1 MTQSERI
8 LIVDDESNVRH
19 LLSEVVRK
27 AGYEPFQAENGLEGI
42 EKCRL
47 LHPAIVFMDLR
58 MPVMEGMEAFAIIRE
73 EMPETQVI
81 LLTAFGNV
89 AIAMEAMKKG
99 AFDYLVKPANVAE
112 VRTVIERALTVRSQ
126 KKADLSVSELALKL
140 EPDNRIIGCSAVMQ
154 NLFKSVGRVAQS
166 NATVLISGESGSGKE
181 VIAKAIHENSLRKDK
196 PFVRIDC
203 GSIPEGLVE
212 TELFGH
218 ERGAFTGAV
227 AAKTGKLE
235 IASGGTLFIDEV
247 GDLPLA
253 LQVKLLRAIQ
263 EREFERIGG
272 NETIRIDV
280 RIIAATNRNLPE
292 MVEQGRFREDLFYR
306 LNVVP
311 LHVPAL
317 RERAED
323 IPLLMDYFV
332 KKTAR
337 AMACAVPLVTQS
349 ARDILRRYSWPGNVR
364 ELANVLE
371 RAVVMSSGVID
382 VCDVSGI
389 QHLVG
394 KNAAIADNAEQLT
407 IPYSGTMREMQH
419 HLEREIIIRTLKKYG
434 GNRRRTAQALD
445 ISRRSL
451 LYKLGEHGLD
461 ERVNEEQG

>member
-1 MTQSERI
+1 MKQTERI
-8 LIVDDESNVRH
+8 LIVDDELNVRH

-27 AGYEPFQAENGLEGI
+27 AGYEPHQAENGLEGV

-47 LHPAIVFMDLR
+47 LKPEVVLMDLR
-58 MPVMEGMEAFAIIRE
+58 MPVMEGMEAFAIIHE
-73 EMPETQVI
+73 EMPEVQVV

-89 AIAMEAMKKG
+89 GIAMEAMKRG

-112 VRTVIERALTVRSQ
+112 VRTVIERALAVRKQQVESLLNGEVGL
-126 KKADLSVSELALKL
+126 KSEP
-140 EPDNRIIGCSAVMQ
+140 ENRIVGCSAVMQ

-181 VIAKAIHENSLRKDK
+181 VIAKAIHENSLRKDQ

-203 GSIPEGLVE
+203 GSIPEGLME
-212 TELFGH
+212 SELFGH
-218 ERGAFTGAV
+218 EKGAFTGAI
-227 AAKTGKLE
+227 AAKPGKFE
-235 IASGGTLFIDEV
+235 AASGGTLFIDEV
-247 GDLPLA
+247 GDLPLP

-263 EREFERIGG
+263 EREFERVGG
-272 NETIRIDV
+272 NAVLRMDV

-323 IPLLMDYFV
+323 IPLLVDYFI
-332 KKTAR
+332 KKSAR
-337 AMACAVPLVTQS
+337 AAGCMTPLVTQE
-349 ARDILRRYSWPGNVR
+349 ARELLLRYSWPGNVR

-371 RAVVMSSGVID
+371 RAVVMSNGVID
-382 VCDVSGI
+382 LPDVSGI
-389 QHLVG
+389 ANPL
-394 KNAAIADNAEQLT
+394 LT
-407 IPYSGTMREMQH
+407 STPKVEKSEEIVVPFAGTLREMTH
-419 HLEREIIIRTLKKYG
+419 CLEREIIIRTLKKHG
-434 GNRRRTAQALD
+434 GNRMRSAQALD

-451 LYKLGEHGLD
+451 LYKLEEHGLG
-461 ERVNEEQG
+461 EREEKE

>member
-1 MTQSERI
+1 MKQTERI
-8 LIVDDESNVRH
+8 LIVDDELNVRH

-27 AGYEPFQAENGLEGI
+27 AGYEPHQAENGLEGV

-47 LHPAIVFMDLR
+47 LKPEVVLMDLR
-58 MPVMEGMEAFAIIRE
+58 MPVMEGMEAFAIIHE
-73 EMPETQVI
+73 EMPEVQVV

-89 AIAMEAMKKG
+89 GIAMEAMKRG

-112 VRTVIERALTVRSQ
+112 VRTVLERALAVRKQQAESLLNGE
-126 KKADLSVSELALKL
+126 AGLKS
-140 EPDNRIIGCSAVMQ
+140 EPDNRIVGCSAVMQ

-181 VIAKAIHENSLRKDK
+181 VIAKAIHENSLRKDQ

-203 GSIPEGLVE
+203 VSIPEGLME
-212 TELFGH
+212 SELFGH
-218 ERGAFTGAV
+218 EKGAFTGAI
-227 AAKTGKLE
+227 AAKPGKFE
-235 IASGGTLFIDEV
+235 VACGGTLFIDEV
-247 GDLPLA
+247 GDLPLP

-263 EREFERIGG
+263 EREFERVGG
-272 NETIRIDV
+272 NAVLRMDV

-323 IPLLMDYFV
+323 IPLLVDYFI
-332 KKTAR
+332 KKAAR
-337 AMACAVPLVTQS
+337 AAGCMTPLLTQE
-349 ARDILRRYSWPGNVR
+349 ARELLLRYSWPGNVR

-371 RAVVMSSGVID
+371 RAVVMSNGVID
-382 VCDVSGI
+382 LPDVSGI
-389 QHLVG
+389 ANPLLTSTPR
-394 KNAAIADNAEQLT
+394 AEKSEE
-407 IPYSGTMREMQH
+407 IVVPFAGTVREMTH
-419 HLEREIIIRTLKKYG
+419 CLEREIIIRTLKKHG
-434 GNRRRTAQALD
+434 GNRMRSAQALD

-451 LYKLGEHGLD
+451 LYKLEEHGLG
-461 ERVNEEQG
+461 EREEKE